1 MFNSSYPWV
10 GFHGQLQGDKI
21 TALGLVLFNFES
33 AKCRPYSDAF
43 INQARQ
49 VFTVFDRDG
58 NGLIDSSEL
67 DLLRNYLSTYGT
79 SPDMRFTG

>member
-33 AKCRPYSDAF
+33 AKCTPYSDAF